1 MRKKKNIYFALI
13 LIAGSIFIL
22 SSQPALAQELSEVP
36 DTLNLPFIG
45 EFKTASVSLPILTV
59 IIAALDG
66 FNPCAM
72 WVLLFLISL
81 LLNMKDRKR
90 MWILGSAF
98 IITSAF
104 VYFLFMVAWL
114 NLLIFIG
121 FLKWVRILIG
131 LVALASAFYNL
142 KKWYDNRPGCP
153 AAKNEKRRKVFEKIR
168 NIVGRKQF
176 WLALLGIVLLAF
188 AVNLV
193 EVLCSAGLP
202 VVYTQI
208 LTLNDIPT
216 SQYYLYLL
224 LYIFIFLIDDLI
236 IFIIAMV
243 TLKAVGLTSK
253 YTRASALIGGILMLI
268 IGLLMIFRPEWL
280 MFG

>member
-1 MRKKKNIYFALI
+1 MNKKTKYLTIGFLI
-13 LIAGSIFIL
+13 IL
-22 SSQPALAQELSEVP
+22 FLFSFGQAAQAQQFSEIP
-36 DTLNLPFIG
+36 ETINLPFIG

-59 IIAALDG
+59 VIGALDG

-98 IITSAF
+98 IITSAL

-114 NLLIFIG
+114 NILTFLG
-121 FLKWVRILIG
+121 FLKWIRIVIG
-131 LVALASAFYNL
+131 LVALGSAYYNL
-142 KKWYDNRPGCP
+142 RKWWQNRSGCP
-153 AAKNEKRRKVFEKIR
+153 VAKNEKRLKTFEKLR
-168 NIVGRKQF
+168 TIVGKRQL
-176 WLALLGIVLLAF
+176 WLALLGIILLAF

-193 EVLCSAGLP
+193 EVICSAGLP

-216 SQYYLYLL
+216 SQHYLYLL
-224 LYIFIFLIDDLI
+224 LYIFVFLIDDLI
-236 IFIIAMV
+236 IFIVAMV
-243 TLKAVGLTSK
+243 SLKAVGLTTK

-268 IGLLMIFRPEWL
+268 IGLLMIFKPAWL

>member
-1 MRKKKNIYFALI
+1 MKKNYKLI
-13 LIAGSIFIL
+13 LFSLLAIL
-22 SSQPALAQELSEVP
+22 SLFLLSGQSAAAQELTEIP
-36 DTLNLPFIG
+36 KTLNLPFIG
-45 EFKTASVSLPILTV
+45 EFETASVSLPILT
-59 IIAALDG
+59 ILFGALDG

-98 IITSAF
+98 IVTSAF

-114 NLLIFIG
+114 NLLIFLG
-121 FLKWVRILIG
+121 FLKWVRIVIG

-142 KKWYDNRPGCP
+142 KKWYENRPGCP
-153 AAKNEKRRKVFEKIR
+153 AAKNEKRRKIFEKIR

-176 WLALLGIVLLAF
+176 LLALGGIILLAF

-208 LTLNDIPT
+208 LTLNNIP
-216 SQYYLYLL
+216 SGQYYLYLL
-224 LYIFIFLIDDLI
+224 LYILVFLLDDLI
-236 IFIIAMV
+236 IFIVAMV
-243 TLKAVGLTSK
+243 TLRAVGLTSK
-253 YTRASALIGGILMLI
+253 YTRASALIGGVLMLL
-268 IGLLMIFRPEWL
+268 IGLLMIFKPAWL
-280 MFG
+280 MF

>member
-1 MRKKKNIYFALI
+1 MHKRKKIFFALAIIISFI
-13 LIAGSIFIL
+13 LIF
-22 SSQPALAQELSEVP
+22 SQQVNAQELTEIP
-36 DTLNLPFIG
+36 ETLNLPFVG

-59 IIAALDG
+59 IIGALDG

-98 IITSAF
+98 IIASAF
-104 VYFLFMVAWL
+104 VYFLFMLAWL
-114 NLLIFIG
+114 NLLIFLG
-121 FLKWVRILIG
+121 FLKWVRIIIG
-131 LVALASAFYNL
+131 LVALTSAFYNL
-142 KKWYDNRPGCP
+142 KKWYNNRPGCP
-153 AAKNEKRRKVFEKIR
+153 AAKNEKRRKVFERIR

-176 WLALLGIVLLAF
+176 ILALGGIILLAF

-208 LTLNDIPT
+208 LTLNEIPT
-216 SQYYLYLL
+216 SQYYLYLI

-236 IFIIAMV
+236 IFIVAMV
-243 TLKAVGLTSK
+243 SLKAVGLTTK
-253 YTRASALIGGILMLI
+253 YTRTSAFIGGLLMLI

>member
-1 MRKKKNIYFALI
+1 MKKKHKLI
-13 LIAGSIFIL
+13 LFSLLAIL
-22 SSQPALAQELSEVP
+22 GLFLLSGQSAAAQEFTEIP
-36 DTLNLPFIG
+36 KPLNLPFIG
-45 EFKTASVSLPILTV
+45 EFETASVSLPILT
-59 IIAALDG
+59 ILFGALDG

-81 LLNMKDRKR
+81 LLNMKNRKR

-114 NLLIFIG
+114 NLLIFLG
-121 FLKWVRILIG
+121 FLKWVRIVIG

-142 KKWYDNRPGCP
+142 KKWYKNRPGCP
-153 AAKNEKRRKVFEKIR
+153 AAKNEKRRKIFEKIR
-168 NIVGRKQF
+168 SIVGRKQF
-176 WLALLGIVLLAF
+176 LLALGGIILLAF

-208 LTLNDIPT
+208 LTLNDIA
-216 SQYYLYLL
+216 SGQYYLYLL
-224 LYIFIFLIDDLI
+224 LYILVFLLDDLI
-236 IFIIAMV
+236 IFIVAMV
-243 TLKAVGLTSK
+243 TLRAVGLTSK
-253 YTRASALIGGILMLI
+253 YTRASALIGGVLMLL
-268 IGLLMIFRPEWL
+268 IGLLMIFKPAWL
-280 MFG
+280 MF

>member
-1 MRKKKNIYFALI
+1 LFSFGQA
-13 LIAGSIFIL
+13 
-22 SSQPALAQELSEVP
+22 AQAQQFSEIP
-36 DTLNLPFIG
+36 ETINLPFIG

-59 IIAALDG
+59 VIGALDG

-98 IITSAF
+98 IITSAL

-114 NLLIFIG
+114 NILTFLG
-121 FLKWVRILIG
+121 FLKWIRIVIG
-131 LVALASAFYNL
+131 LVALGSAYYNL
-142 KKWYDNRPGCP
+142 RKWWQNRSGCP
-153 AAKNEKRRKVFEKIR
+153 VAKNEKRLKTFEKLR
-168 NIVGRKQF
+168 TIVGKRQL
-176 WLALLGIVLLAF
+176 WLALLGIILLAF

-193 EVLCSAGLP
+193 EVICSAGLP

-216 SQYYLYLL
+216 SQHYLYLL
-224 LYIFIFLIDDLI
+224 LYIFVFLIDDLI
-236 IFIIAMV
+236 IFIVAMV
-243 TLKAVGLTSK
+243 SLKAVGLTTK

-268 IGLLMIFRPEWL
+268 IGLLMIFKPAWL